1 MAGTTRRCDDGAMAL
16 LALSDDALGVVFV
29 GLRNPLDPRDAVGFG
44 SVSHRLWA
52 LTQALRKQL
61 RTEHE
66 AAAILG
72 LCHTLGLRSCKEL
85 REAKKVDWENT
96 DLFAP
101 GSARRAARRAARR
114 YSAAADLT
122 TLGMLGSLLPALQQL
137 LLANFLAHDCVQQLA
152 AGLGAGALPAVILL
166 TLRNM
171 HVGDAGASALA
182 AALGRGALPRLKFLF
197 SPEVAIGDAGLVA
210 LAPALQRL
218 PALEEL
224 HLQGNP
230 FGDEGIAAL
239 VAPPPAAG
247 ALAPPTGGLAK
258 LEMLGL
264 NNTQISDAGCGTLAA
279 AIDSDALPA
288 FQNIS
293 FYGIPASAVA
303 KAAVH
308 QARES

>member
-1 MAGTTRRCDDGAMAL
+1 MMPL
-16 LALSDDALGVVFV
+16 LALSDDALGVIFE
-29 GLRNPLDPRDAVGFG
+29 GSRNTLDPRDAVGFG

-85 REAKKVDWENT
+85 REAKKVAWENT

-101 GSARRAARRAARR
+101 GSARRAVRRAARR

-152 AGLGAGALPAVILL
+152 AGLGAGALPAVIFLSI
-166 TLRNM
+166 TNM

-182 AALGRGALPRLKFLF
+182 AALGRGALPRLKTLNLGNTAF
-197 SPEVAIGDAGLVA
+197 GDAGLMA
-210 LAPALQRL
+210 LAPALRRL
-218 PALEEL
+218 PALEDL
-224 HLQGNP
+224 SLFGNP
-230 FGDEGIAAL
+230 FGDEGLTAL
-239 VAPPPAAG
+239 VAPLPPAG
-247 ALAPPTGGLAK
+247 APPPTGGLAK
-258 LEMLGL
+258 LNTLWLGS
-264 NNTQISDAGCGTLAA
+264 TQITDTGCAALAA
-279 AIDSDALPA
+279 ALDGGALPA
-288 FQNIS
+288 LEAL
-293 FYGIPASAVA
+293 YLDDIPASDASE
-303 KAAVH
+303 AAVSEAVSA
-308 QARES
+308 QLRAALQGLRV